1 MRQKRVKKSI
11 LWVVM
16 IMVGISFSAY
26 GSYFDWQ
33 KGLVKAIFDKTVG
46 TIYTYRNAQM
56 IGIYDIPGGVVQHM
70 ANGNIAFMERYVPN
84 YNREQ
89 VIGWL
94 ERLKKKGVLDE
105 NEVALIL
112 QAINSKS
119 VNDIFNYL
127 NQELTTNE
135 MKDVILAFGNT
146 LGAGN
151 TDFESFT
158 EKLTGIKMTTL
169 TELKEWLYGTDSK
182 SGLDDTST
190 KATWKNMESW
200 LGEKTTKCGDFLAT
214 VTSLIGKEL
223 TIAGVTVTIS
233 SISFDDWKQM
243 GSGYLT
249 SFTDILN
256 TDIATNEIWGAL
268 GELIR
273 KGQITIVNDS
283 TIEVNQKE
291 LEAEMEKYSYV
302 TKATTYYTY
311 SSEGYLET
319 TWSYVTDKNGNIV
332 KRPGF
337 WVNHEKELREWLSET
352 GMDLSMIDSYLADVE
367 SHVKD
372 ILTTISEVI
381 ESDIEG
387 RIISEFK
394 EMTGENFENWDKLIA
409 FFTPG
414 GDGYKDSNYK
424 IFESWMSGGY
434 WVDTNDYIANTT
446 YYINGKLDHIEGWY
460 QSYNLNPRE
469 NKHYLTAAEI
479 EKLGVGTYFSYL
491 KKNLSD
497 DEVAQVIEEAQTKLS
512 GFTGTTLEELE
523 EFIDTDS
530 NKFATLKNEVIN
542 NLISAGKIS
551 NPLYNLIRAAGTVS
565 DTVWTKGELFFV
577 YQTDST
583 KVNYGKLQ
591 YAIGNLG
598 VYGGEIGDIGDV
610 GYTGMG
616 VIIAD
621 SLGRAVEVW
630 EINPTVNNETGSQHV
645 VDINRDNANSILS
658 SNYVASLTLR
668 GKIEYDAIDR
678 VMWVGIYNGQTNV
691 ATYSTQDLS
700 DILNNEYLSSSD
712 AYRGLVRQVSY
723 TYKGRRRDSRTEI
736 YLDTTK
742 VINRWDLRGMIEKL
756 KDILTDEGEV
766 AELIEALQQNALEK
780 LVNILDKELSE
791 GDKGAIAQE
800 LGYEESEE
808 GWNKFKDDVKAGKVS
823 LSAVVDALNTLEEE
837 GTISLPSEVNLT
849 QLTDIASMESLSDI
863 IDKATGIAGEEV
875 FSVLQKLVSE
885 GTITTIDESKLEEI
899 NYTYY
904 SEVKQPKWAVNTV
917 TTYYYTSNGAMD
929 YTVRTEFA
937 LADKD
942 YNTTFEKQDIS
953 IYKNLHSTAN
963 KGGIADGEVYQ
974 GIATYQTTTFFQ
986 WGRPLYTTITEI
998 MPPDYAAFST
1008 SISSEDIEV
1017 PDEISREIYKR
1028 LIDVGI
1034 DIGEKF
1040 DVKDKYGKRYE
1051 VEFRNPENKGSIKV
1065 IVNGEEF
1072 FTIKEELVKELAD
1085 SEKYEQY
1092 NWKNNIT
1099 PNSNFNPPWDDSSNV
1114 LSPDGYIPHFKLN
1127 SLYLTSINLTGN
1139 YSPLINSYKKDDWS
1153 FLAKKNNCID
1163 WNGDGEVNSDDIEWY
1178 RNNGAYARFQAVFRE
1193 LALEPLYKALA
1204 EKKLGIG
1211 NTLEIDLDQYNPKD
1225 TPEKGKIDLIWEIV
1239 DEGGS
1244 VGFRLKDKRHNT
1256 KTPYMVGEWIAWRH
1270 LPKSEWNK
1278 IVAGNIEQVNWSKC
1292 YGDPAV
1298 TGTLFINANN
1308 NITMMVNVWTDEFN
1322 ITHINQ
1328 NYWNSLSENKQLE
1341 IINAAG
1347 GLENIKFFSEILTVT
1362 LKLSQLSETDRQTI
1376 INATKNNK
1384 ILTLYGEG
1392 ENLKPGDIL
1401 VVLGLGKGQFEN
1413 HPFDL

>member
-1 MRQKRVKKSI
+1 MKGKGVKKSI

-16 IMVGISFSAY
+16 MVVGISFSAY
-26 GSYFDWQ
+26 GSYFNWQ
-33 KGLVKAIFDKTVG
+33 KGLVSALVQGVAG
-46 TIYTYRNAQM
+46 TLYTYQNGQM

-84 YNREQ
+84 YNQEQ
-89 VIGWL
+89 VVGWL
-94 ERLKKKGVLDE
+94 EQLKNEGVLDE
-105 NEVALIL
+105 EEVSLIL
-112 QAINSKS
+112 KSINSKS

-127 NQELTTNE
+127 SQELTSGE
-135 MKDVILAFGNT
+135 MKDVILAFACALYDSAASDGGDNYK
-146 LGAGN
+146 
-151 TDFESFT
+151 SFV
-158 EKLTGIKMTTL
+158 EKLTGETKTL
-169 TELKEWLYGTDSK
+169 LEFKDWLDELDGERTQTAWENTEG
-182 SGLDDTST
+182 
-190 KATWKNMESW
+190 W
-200 LGEKTTKCGDFLAT
+200 LGENTDLYGELLGVVTNMVGKDFTLNKDG
-214 VTSLIGKEL
+214 INE
-223 TIAGVTVTIS
+223 IVTIH
-233 SISFDDWKQM
+233 SISLDDWKQM

-249 SFTDILN
+249 SFKDILDTN
-256 TDIATNEIWGAL
+256 IATNEIWGAL
-268 GELIR
+268 GELIE
-273 KGQITIVNDS
+273 KGEIDIGYDFNNDGEPEDS
-283 TIEVNQKE
+283 RAV
-291 LEAEMEKYSYV
+291 LEMAMNKFSYV
-302 TKATTYYTY
+302 AKATTYYTY

-319 TWSYVTDKNGNIV
+319 TWSYATDKNGNIV

-337 WVNHEKELREWLSET
+337 WVNHEKELRGWLSDANK
-352 GMDLSMIDSYLADVE
+352 DLSTIDSYLADVE
-367 SHVKD
+367 ANIVN
-372 ILTTISEVI
+372 ILDAIGGVI
-381 ESDIEG
+381 EEDIKNRIVSDINKIAGVNLQNWEDLVY
-387 RIISEFK
+387 FL
-394 EMTGENFENWDKLIA
+394 TGEGSGSTE
-409 FFTPG
+409 
-414 GDGYKDSNYK
+414 YKDSNYK

-823 LSAVVDALNTLEEE
+823 LSAVVDALNTLETA

-849 QLTDIASMESLSDI
+849 QLENIATMQTLDDIVNND
-863 IDKATGIAGEEV
+863 TGITGEEV
-875 FSVLQKLVSE
+875 FSVLQELVSE
-885 GTITTIDESKLEEI
+885 GAFTNIYLSEEAINNLGIGKYFDYLKRNLSFDDVEALIVALQEVFDDLQADNLDDIKEYILSNPEKFGTLKDEVNNLIAEGTIDNPFYNMVNESTLEEL

-998 MPPDYAAFST
+998 MPPDFGEFLKGLD
-1008 SISSEDIEV
+1008 SELASKITDLNE
-1017 PDEISREIYKR
+1017 DQREDFLRELYNR
-1028 LIDVGI
+1028 LIDVGADMGESFEI
-1034 DIGEKF
+1034 EVGEQTYQVEFKDLDNDGNLDIVINGTNFIELDEYLTNELANNEKLE
-1040 DVKDKYGKRYE
+1040 RYE
-1051 VEFRNPENKGSIKV
+1051 WKGH
-1065 IVNGEEF
+1065 
-1072 FTIKEELVKELAD
+1072 
-1085 SEKYEQY
+1085 
-1092 NWKNNIT
+1092 WT
-1099 PNSNFNPPWDDSSNV
+1099 P
-1114 LSPDGYIPHFKLN
+1114 L
-1127 SLYLTSINLTGN
+1127 
-1139 YSPLINSYKKDDWS
+1139 
-1153 FLAKKNNCID
+1153 
-1163 WNGDGEVNSDDIEWY
+1163 
-1178 RNNGAYARFQAVFRE
+1178 
-1193 LALEPLYKALA
+1193 
-1204 EKKLGIG
+1204 
-1211 NTLEIDLDQYNPKD
+1211 
-1225 TPEKGKIDLIWEIV
+1225 
-1239 DEGGS
+1239 
-1244 VGFRLKDKRHNT
+1244 
-1256 KTPYMVGEWIAWRH
+1256 
-1270 LPKSEWNK
+1270 
-1278 IVAGNIEQVNWSKC
+1278 
-1292 YGDPAV
+1292 
-1298 TGTLFINANN
+1298 
-1308 NITMMVNVWTDEFN
+1308 
-1322 ITHINQ
+1322 
-1328 NYWNSLSENKQLE
+1328 
-1341 IINAAG
+1341 
-1347 GLENIKFFSEILTVT
+1347 
-1362 LKLSQLSETDRQTI
+1362 
-1376 INATKNNK
+1376 
-1384 ILTLYGEG
+1384 
-1392 ENLKPGDIL
+1392 
-1401 VVLGLGKGQFEN
+1401 
-1413 HPFDL
+1413 